1 MNYYNP
7 YYMLAPMTATRPGL
21 FGLLSRGAGR
31 GITLSSIINGTQ
43 RTLGLVNQAI
53 PLVKQVTPVMKN
65 AKTMF
70 RVMNEFKKVDAPAN
84 TPVNTNSSTD
94 ANISPNESVSVEENT
109 YVSNGGP
116 TFFV

>member
-7 YYMLAPMTATRPGL
+7 YYMMAPMTAARPGF

-65 AKTMF
+65 ARTMF
-70 RVMNEFKKVDAPAN
+70 RVMNEFKKVDAPATN
-84 TPVNTNSSTD
+84 NSSNMSSTSND
-94 ANISPNESVSVEENT
+94 IVNEEVTNDEQN
-109 YVSNGGP
+109 YVSSGGP

>member
-7 YYMLAPMTATRPGL
+7 YYMMAPMTAARPGL

-65 AKTMF
+65 ARTMF
-70 RVMNEFKKVDAPAN
+70 RVMNEFKKVDAPATNNSVNVNN
-84 TPVNTNSSTD
+84 TSNNIVTEEVTND
-94 ANISPNESVSVEENT
+94 EQNYI
-109 YVSNGGP
+109 SNGGP